1 MTQTKYT
8 NIKFMVETLQSTDVF
23 KTIIEYLIANYGL
36 TPTLLSSREVFNDA
50 LSDTLFLTYL
60 NDEEIK
66 TFFQNHLNKNLEI
79 GILPNE
85 ICPNAIKNF
94 GVSKN
99 IFEAID
105 DSFND
110 ELLSKVD
117 FLLCNEYLSLNRV
130 IIGDMHGMNRLDFK
144 SNSGWN
150 KIKIF
155 VTIQHNKNCNLNHH
169 HNKVFYAPKQGA

>member
-66 TFFQNHLNKNLEI
+66 TFFQ
-79 GILPNE
+79 
-85 ICPNAIKNF
+85 
-94 GVSKN
+94 
-99 IFEAID
+99 
-105 DSFND
+105 
-110 ELLSKVD
+110 
-117 FLLCNEYLSLNRV
+117 R
-130 IIGDMHGMNRLDFK
+130 R
-144 SNSGWN
+144 
-150 KIKIF
+150 
-155 VTIQHNKNCNLNHH
+155 T
-169 HNKVFYAPKQGA
+169 